1 MSSNKQIQAWLEPA
15 VAIAKKAGEAILGVY
30 NSPEALAV
38 TDKADDSPL
47 TAADLA
53 SHHVIEQ
60 GLVALTPD
68 IPVLSEES
76 NEKTAWETR
85 RLWSRYWLVDPLDG
99 TKEFIKRNGEFTVNI
114 ALIENGVPVLGV
126 VYVPVTGVTYAGCAG
141 SGAFLEDK
149 NGRRAMRVRTL
160 AEAKARGEPVTIVAS
175 RSHAGERMP
184 ALLARI
190 EQEFG
195 KASLTSVGSS
205 LKICMVAEGRA
216 DHYPRLGP
224 TSEWDTAAAQAVVEA
239 AGGSL
244 VGADLSPIR
253 YNTKESLLNPDFH
266 VLGDDVSRWQWL
278 KDFA

>member
-1 MSSNKQIQAWLEPA
+1 VSDAELKGWLAP
-15 VAIAKKAGEAILGVY
+15 VTDIAKQAGAAILAVY
-30 NSPEALAV
+30 NSPETLAI

-53 SHHVIEQ
+53 SHKVIEQ
-60 GLVALTPD
+60 GLIALTPG
-68 IPVLSEES
+68 IPVMSEES
-76 NEKTAWETR
+76 TEKTAWETR
-85 RLWSRYWLVDPLDG
+85 RAWTRYWLVDPLDG

-126 VYVPVTGVTYAGCAG
+126 VFVPVTGVTYAGCRG
-141 SGAFLEDK
+141 EGAFIEDAA
-149 NGRRAMRVRTL
+149 GRRVIRARKL
-160 AEAKARGEPVTIVAS
+160 AETKASGEPLTIVAS

-190 EQEFG
+190 EKEFG
-195 KASLTSVGSS
+195 AASLTSIGSS
-205 LKICMVAEGRA
+205 LKICMVAEGKA

-239 AGGSL
+239 AGGHL
-244 VGADLSPIR
+244 VGANLEPLR
-253 YNTKESLLNPDFH
+253 YNSKESVLNPDFH

-278 KDFA
+278 KEFA